1 MRLQLLPSTIGG
13 VGPAQLLSS
22 YLIDQHICID
32 AGSIGFHAELSQQ
45 LAIKHVFIT
54 HSHSDH
60 VASLPT
66 FLDAHFGVD
75 SDFDVPVTI
84 YGTEATIASLRLD
97 MLNDRHWPDFI
108 RICEESGRDLVR
120 LHVLEEGVAIQVEG
134 ISITAIPVDHIV
146 ETVAYII
153 EDDQSACAIVTDT
166 GPTDQI
172 WKSMPPGQGA
182 DHRGAGVRLSRT
194 IAMARRCVEAPDSE
208 HLQVQPSQGPGSGSV
223 TISRSPPQV
232 ESVQRDRRGTGR
244 IVASWRRGDG
254 ERTRLSGLN
263 LACSVYASSTNLL
276 LQEQL

>member
-1 MRLQLLPSTIGG
+1 VRLQLLPSTIGG

-32 AGSIGFHAELSQQ
+32 AGSIGFHADLSQQ
-45 LAIKHVFIT
+45 LAIQHLFIT

-75 SDFDVPVTI
+75 GDFDVPVTI
-84 YGTEATIASLRLD
+84 YGTETTIASLRQD

-120 LHVLEEGVAIQVEG
+120 LHVIEEGVAVQVEG
-134 ISITAIPVDHIV
+134 ITITAIPVDHIV

-166 GPTDQI
+166 APTDQI
-172 WKSMPPGQGA
+172 WNRCHQVKGLTTVVLECAFPERLRWLA
-182 DHRGAGVRLSRT
+182 DASKHLTPSTFKADRAK
-194 IAMARRCVEAPDSE
+194 APDPDQLRFLAV
-208 HLQVQPSQGPGSGSV
+208 HLKSNQYNEIVEELAALSLPGVEVMESGIDYQV
-223 TISRSPPQV
+223 
-232 ESVQRDRRGTGR
+232 
-244 IVASWRRGDG
+244 
-254 ERTRLSGLN
+254 
-263 LACSVYASSTNLL
+263 
-276 LQEQL
+276 

>member
-22 YLIDQHICID
+22 YLIDQNICID

-45 LAIKHVFIT
+45 IAVKHLFIT

-75 SDFDVPVTI
+75 GDFDVPVTI
-84 YGTEATIASLRLD
+84 YGTETTIASLRQD

-120 LHVLEEGVAIQVEG
+120 LHVIEEGVAVQVEG
-134 ISITAIPVDHIV
+134 ITITAIPVDHIV

-172 WKSMPPGQGA
+172 WNRCHQVKGLTTVVLECAFPERLRWLA
-182 DHRGAGVRLSRT
+182 DASKHLTPSTFKADRAK
-194 IAMARRCVEAPDSE
+194 APDPD
-208 HLQVQPSQGPGSGSV
+208 HLRFLAVHLKANQYNEIVEELAALSLPGVEVMESGIDYQV
-223 TISRSPPQV
+223 
-232 ESVQRDRRGTGR
+232 
-244 IVASWRRGDG
+244 
-254 ERTRLSGLN
+254 
-263 LACSVYASSTNLL
+263 
-276 LQEQL
+276 